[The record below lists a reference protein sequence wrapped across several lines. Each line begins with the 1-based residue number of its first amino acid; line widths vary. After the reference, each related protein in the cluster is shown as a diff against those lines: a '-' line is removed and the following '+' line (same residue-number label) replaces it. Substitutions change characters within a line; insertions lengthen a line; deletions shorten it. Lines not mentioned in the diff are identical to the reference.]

1 MAFLTQKERIFD
13 FVLTDKG
20 RELLSKNQLNFVYF
34 AFSDEG
40 IDYSGS
46 LSASAVISSSFD
58 DYVHRDFSF
67 EADQRTNEKKLLQNN
82 DLKSFLYTIP
92 SSNAVLPEMVTSK
105 NDTSSVILNRQYVID
120 RLDLSTRKR
129 TLLTQPLATIMRAT
143 VPRNTISSRVSNY
156 VYQQKEN
163 VVKSMFSS
171 SQNVVGL
178 SIGNRYIVLSGDRV
192 LDKITGTVFPASD
205 FLQEQINQENSID
218 LSSFK
223 KEVEHVVGV
232 DAVKIDLLLKTS
244 NGAFPIKDGFLIEV
258 YDSGSDGK
266 LTRLIR
272 ESVEDAAN
280 DETVQEGFESFLQ
293 LEVDKE

>member
-105 NDTSSVILNRQYVID
+105 NNTSSVVLNRQYVID

-192 LDKITGTVFPASD
+192 LDKITGTVFLASD